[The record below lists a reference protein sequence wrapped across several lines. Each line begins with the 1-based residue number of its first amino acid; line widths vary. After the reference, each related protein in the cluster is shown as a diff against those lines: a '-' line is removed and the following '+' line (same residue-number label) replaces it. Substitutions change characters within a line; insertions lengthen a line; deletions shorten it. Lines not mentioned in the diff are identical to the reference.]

1 MDRNSVI
8 GLVLIGLLLVAY
20 TLYQRPSEAEIAEQ
34 NRIQD
39 SIATAQAEKQAEQ
52 AEQNV
57 NSFENSQN
65 GLITAGDTSAIALT
79 TGDSIGNAVKN
90 EALKLKFGVLANSA
104 QGQGEELEITTD
116 LLRLKFSN
124 KGGVP
129 VYAELVEFNT
139 YDSLP
144 LVLFDEQTSKLGM
157 EFTYPSLGNFNTSEF
172 YYTTSFGSTSIRGGE
187 AKEVIYTL
195 TLDDGRKIENIYTI
209 KGDSYD
215 IGFKTNFYDVSGVI
229 TSPKIVWEMSS
240 YPNEKGIKMER
251 NNSTIFYKEVDKG
264 RDYLSETGDDTEEI
278 SKRKLQWVAFKQ
290 NFFSAILIGNA
301 PFGQDALLESHPYAD
316 ENDSLAQYFKA
327 SIPLEIA
334 GSGTAFDVQLFLGP
348 NDYKVLKPYGMELDK
363 VINLGWGIFGWVNK
377 YIVINIFDWL
387 ETTGLS
393 YGIIILILTL
403 FIKMIL
409 MPLTWKNYLSS
420 AKMKVLKPE
429 IEELNE
435 KYKDAEP
442 AKKQQATMELYRQTG
457 VSPFAGCI
465 PMIIQLP
472 ILYAMFRFFP
482 SSIQLRHQPFLWADD
497 LSAYDSIA
505 TLPFSIPAYGDHV
518 SLFTLLM
525 AMSTLVYTVYNSS
538 NMPTQSQPG
547 MPNMKVIM
555 YIFPFM
561 MLFFFNNFASGLSYY
576 YFLANVISIFQMI
589 AIKKFFIDEDKI
601 KLQIAENKKKKGKQ
615 GKSKFQKKL
624 DEMAKQRGL
633 NAK

>member
-1 MDRNSVI
+1 MDKNSVI

-20 TLYQRPSEAEIAEQ
+20 TIYQRPSEAEIAEQ
-34 NRIQD
+34 QRIQD

-52 AEQNV
+52 SV
-57 NSFENSQN
+57 KSFENSQTE
-65 GLITAGDTSAIALT
+65 LTTPGDTSAIAPIAV
-79 TGDSIGNAVKN
+79 DSIDNAVKN
-90 EALKLKFGVLANSA
+90 EALKLKYGVLANA
-104 QGQGEELEITTD
+104 TQGESQEIEITTD
-116 LLRLKFSN
+116 LLKLRFSN

-129 VYAELVEFNT
+129 VYAELVEFTT

-144 LVLFDEQTSKLGM
+144 LVLFDEQTSNFGL

-172 YYTTSFGSTSIRGGE
+172 HFTTNASTVSINKNDSQE
-187 AKEVIYTL
+187 ITYTL
-195 TLDDGRKIENIYTI
+195 ALSDGRKIENIYTI

-240 YPNEKGIKMER
+240 YPNEKSIKMER
-251 NNSTIFYKEVDKG
+251 NNSTFFYKEVDKG
-264 RDYLSETGDDTEEI
+264 RDYLSETSDDTEEI
-278 SKRKLQWVAFKQ
+278 SKRKLQWLAYKQ

-301 PFGQDALLESHPYAD
+301 PFGQGTKLESYPYPD
-316 ENDSLAQYFKA
+316 ENDSLSQYYKA
-327 SIPLEIA
+327 SIPLEIV
-334 GSGTAFDVQLFLGP
+334 GSGTAFDVKLFLGP
-348 NDYKVLKPYGMELDK
+348 NDYKVLNPYGMELDK

-377 YIVINIFDWL
+377 YIVIKIFDWL

-420 AKMKVLKPE
+420 AKMRVLKPE

-442 AKKQQATMELYRQTG
+442 VKKQQATMELYRKTG

-465 PMIIQLP
+465 PMLIQLP

-482 SSIQLRHQPFLWADD
+482 SSIQLRHEPFLWADD

-505 TLPFSIPAYGDHV
+505 SLPFNIPAYGDHV

-525 AMSTLVYTVYNSS
+525 ALSTLIYTVYNSS
-538 NMPTQSQPG
+538 NMPTQNQPG

-561 MLFFFNNFASGLSYY
+561 MLFFFNSFASGLSYY

-589 AIKKFFIDEDKI
+589 VIKKFFIDEDKI
-601 KLQIAENKKKKGKQ
+601 RIQIAENKKKKGKQ

-633 NAK
+633 NTK